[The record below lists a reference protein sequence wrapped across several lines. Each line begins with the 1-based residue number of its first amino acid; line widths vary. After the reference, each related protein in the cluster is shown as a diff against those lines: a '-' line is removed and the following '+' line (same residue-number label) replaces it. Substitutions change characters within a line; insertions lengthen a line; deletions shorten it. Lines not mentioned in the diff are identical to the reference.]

1 MKRFAAA
8 LVLLAFTLTLS
19 VGAQIMFFKKTEVLI
34 ESLDTLRAAIDR
46 GEGEK
51 AALEN
56 TKSVWRNSKKLLHIL
71 LVHRAMDEIEINI
84 NSLSEYLEAGDTEAL
99 REACTQALMQVEN
112 LRDAGRVTIE
122 NIF

>member
-1 MKRFAAA
+1 MKRFVAA

-19 VGAQIMFFKKTEVLI
+19 IGAQIIFFKKTGELI
-34 ESLDTLRAAIDR
+34 ESLDSLRSAIDR
-46 GEGEK
+46 GEGEER
-51 AALEN
+51 ALEN
-56 TKSVWRNSKKLLHIL
+56 AKSVWQNSKKMLHIL
-71 LVHRAMDEIEINI
+71 LVHRTMDEIEINI
-84 NSLSEYLEAGDTEAL
+84 NSLEEYLKAGDTEAL

>member
-1 MKRFAAA
+1 MKRFVAA

-19 VGAQIMFFKKTEVLI
+19 IGAQIIFFKKTGDLI
-34 ESLDTLRAAIDR
+34 ESLDMLRSAIDR
-46 GEGEK
+46 GEGEER
-51 AALEN
+51 ALEN
-56 TKSVWRNSKKLLHIL
+56 TKSVWQNSKKMLHIL
-71 LVHRAMDEIEINI
+71 LVHRTMDEIEINI
-84 NSLSEYLEAGDTEAL
+84 NSLEEYLKAGDTEAL